1 MTDSQ
6 KWLWFLGVAGLG
18 WLLYLLTPVL
28 TPFLMAAALAYLGDP
43 LVDRLEARKLSRT
56 LSVSIVFLGFLSI
69 AVVAVL
75 VLVPAL
81 QKELVAVVKKLPG
94 YIDWIQTTVLPWL
107 SHQFALDMSGWDLNQ
122 LKVMVRENWQQVG
135 GVAAGVMDSIS
146 RSGMAL
152 LAVAANLVLV
162 PVLTFYLLRDW
173 DILVARIRE
182 LIPLRYEARAAHL
195 AKDCDE
201 VLGAFMH
208 GQLLVMLSL
217 GTVYSVGL
225 WIVGLDMAM
234 LIGMGAGLVSFVPYL
249 GFILGVLVA
258 GIAAVMQFQD
268 AIHLIY
274 ILMVFGVGQLLESFL
289 LTPYLLGDRIGLHPV
304 AVIFSVMAGGQLFGF
319 VGVLIALPVAAVI
332 MVMLRHAHEQY
343 LESEVYG
350 GKRKQVPQQ
359 EPEPPPM
366 NMNKSKTP
374 PVDAPV
380 VREQD
385 VAVGKESVA
394 AANVQQSITPDTE
407 VKN

>member
-6 KWLWFLGVAGLG
+6 KWLLFLGVAGLG
-18 WLLYLLTPVL
+18 WLVYLLAPVL

-56 LSVSIVFLGFLSI
+56 LSVSIVFLVFLAI
-69 AVVAVL
+69 AVIAVL
-75 VLVPAL
+75 VIVPAL

-94 YIDWIQTTVLPWL
+94 YIDWVQNIVLPWL
-107 SHQFALDMSGWDLNQ
+107 SGQLAIDISGWDLNQ
-122 LKVMVRENWQQVG
+122 LKAMVKEHWQQVG
-135 GVAAGVMDSIS
+135 GAAAGIMGSIS
-146 RSGMAL
+146 RSGLALIAL
-152 LAVAANLVLV
+152 LANLVLV

-173 DILVARIRE
+173 DILVARIHE
-182 LIPLRYEARAAHL
+182 LIPARFEQRSVRL

-208 GQLLVMLSL
+208 GQLMVMVSL

-268 AIHLIY
+268 AIHLVY

-289 LTPYLLGDRIGLHPV
+289 LTPYLLGERIGLHPV
-304 AVIFSVMAGGQLFGF
+304 AVIFAVMAGGQLFGF

-332 MVMLRHAHEQY
+332 MVLLRHAHEQY
-343 LESEVYG
+343 IESEVYG
-350 GKRKQVPQQ
+350 RKHLKPPKAAEPQPAEKQEKVQNTSIAAEEKSGQVEGQV
-359 EPEPPPM
+359 
-366 NMNKSKTP
+366 TP
-374 PVDAPV
+374 SS
-380 VREQD
+380 QI
-385 VAVGKESVA
+385 ESVPKPELK
-394 AANVQQSITPDTE
+394 S
-407 VKN
+407 